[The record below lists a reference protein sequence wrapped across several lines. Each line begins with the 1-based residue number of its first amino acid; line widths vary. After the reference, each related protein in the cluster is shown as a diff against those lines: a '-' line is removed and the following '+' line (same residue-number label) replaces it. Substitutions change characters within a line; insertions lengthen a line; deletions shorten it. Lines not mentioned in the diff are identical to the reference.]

1 MQKCS
6 NSRGFRFSAGKRTS
20 AHRGD
25 EAPEE
30 RLNRSELVYSVDRSR
45 AEKLRALEE
54 RSVETTPIC
63 GRRRQLRSNSSALG
77 CSWPVYR
84 VLPRWHFAHAL
95 LSLDKIWMIRSA
107 ASASSCQASAEDWSP
122 AFLAISASSRRYE
135 MVRKP

>member
-45 AEKLRALEE
+45 AEKLRALAFDAPLDHAAIHSIAPRQS
-54 RSVETTPIC
+54 RS
-63 GRRRQLRSNSSALG
+63 
-77 CSWPVYR
+77 
-84 VLPRWHFAHAL
+84 
-95 LSLDKIWMIRSA
+95 
-107 ASASSCQASAEDWSP
+107 
-122 AFLAISASSRRYE
+122 
-135 MVRKP
+135 

>member
-45 AEKLRALEE
+45 AEKLRALAWKRRPSRPRRYSLDRTQAEP
-54 RSVETTPIC
+54 VLT
-63 GRRRQLRSNSSALG
+63 GRR
-77 CSWPVYR
+77 
-84 VLPRWHFAHAL
+84 
-95 LSLDKIWMIRSA
+95 SL
-107 ASASSCQASAEDWSP
+107 
-122 AFLAISASSRRYE
+122 
-135 MVRKP
+135 